1 MQTLRYGHRKIHISK
16 EAFVDE
22 DFENDIDADPDGID
36 FTPKI
41 YGLVFLDDVKLFH
54 DMLQISACE
63 KRMVR
68 FWEQV
73 SGQKLHGHSYIFSVK
88 DFFAFRTP
96 SLLQE
101 LGNSCYRSLMA
112 RLEAEQGPV
121 LRCQLQEER
130 DNCDCLAGRATP
142 NVVLRLPL
150 PYVTKV
156 MAGEWHSIVLP
167 HFPNTKHGGSA
178 ALAVNWKMWGIDQRE
193 LPQLPHYIE
202 QELDEQ
208 DCEVS
213 LSSEILDQAIDFL
226 KAYAVTMEPLP
237 GPNPGNADD
246 LDDELLIRNSEYSSI
261 RRCVSVLDSV
271 LAGLDASA
279 FARSARDMTG
289 KGSGFWNGT
298 RRPYQVAFLVKAVT
312 LASLLRSAST
322 MHEVLQSAARM
333 LLPNV
338 MHDAFQVFLDTC
350 AKHIPHA
357 STISRWK
364 MILDGS
370 FMLHQRRLNTLNREA
385 ISGGGFVRFLMA
397 DASTQHNREF
407 EHIMLASIKK
417 QDLKQLYFLRAQ
429 LLDQWFLHCMCQFF
443 VFPYWIS
450 RSFIFEYA
458 IFSIQ
463 FVPLQP
469 VVMAMSHI
477 QEPTQSNC
485 VM

>member
-1 MQTLRYGHRKIHISK
+1 
-16 EAFVDE
+16 
-22 DFENDIDADPDGID
+22 
-36 FTPKI
+36 
-41 YGLVFLDDVKLFH
+41 
-54 DMLQISACE
+54 
-63 KRMVR
+63 
-68 FWEQV
+68 
-73 SGQKLHGHSYIFSVK
+73 
-88 DFFAFRTP
+88 
-96 SLLQE
+96 
-101 LGNSCYRSLMA
+101 
-112 RLEAEQGPV
+112 
-121 LRCQLQEER
+121 
-130 DNCDCLAGRATP
+130 
-142 NVVLRLPL
+142 
-150 PYVTKV
+150 

-333 LLPNV
+333 LPAKC
-338 MHDAFQVFLDTC
+338 DARRFPSIFGHLCETYPTC
-350 AKHIPHA
+350 EYNLSVENDFGWKLYA
-357 STISRWK
+357 SPTTTE
-364 MILDGS
+364 
-370 FMLHQRRLNTLNREA
+370 H
-385 ISGGGFVRFLMA
+385 
-397 DASTQHNREF
+397 F
-407 EHIMLASIKK
+407 ES
-417 QDLKQLYFLRAQ
+417 
-429 LLDQWFLHCMCQFF
+429 
-443 VFPYWIS
+443 
-450 RSFIFEYA
+450 
-458 IFSIQ
+458 
-463 FVPLQP
+463 
-469 VVMAMSHI
+469 
-477 QEPTQSNC
+477 
-485 VM
+485 